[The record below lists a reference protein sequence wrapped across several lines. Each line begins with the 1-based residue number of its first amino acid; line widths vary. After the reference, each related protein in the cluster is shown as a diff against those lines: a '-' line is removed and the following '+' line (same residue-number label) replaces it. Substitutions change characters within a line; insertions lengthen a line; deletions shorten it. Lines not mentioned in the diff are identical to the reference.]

1 MDWIIDIN
9 RGVLIL
15 LVVIM
20 VFSIEENI
28 QIFVDA

>member
-15 LVVIM
+15 LMVIM
-20 VFSIEENI
+20 VFRIEENI